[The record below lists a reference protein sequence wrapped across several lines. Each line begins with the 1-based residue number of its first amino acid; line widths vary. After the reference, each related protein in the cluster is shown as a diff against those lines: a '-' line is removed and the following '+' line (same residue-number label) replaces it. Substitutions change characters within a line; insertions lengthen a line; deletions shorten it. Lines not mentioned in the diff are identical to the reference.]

1 MYGVIF
7 DFLRDYV
14 IKNHGGKPTWEAL
27 LKANGYGYK
36 IFFPTIEYADS
47 EIVALATTAS
57 EALSVPLPDVL
68 EDFGSFVAGRLLSFY
83 NMYVDEKNWKTF
95 EIIENAGGCI
105 HHAIHRH
112 NPTRKPPKIAAKRI
126 SPDELIINYQSQR
139 KMCAVLR
146 GIVRGL
152 GEHFKEVLT
161 IQETQCM
168 LDGFDRCIFHVNR
181 MPAEMQRKKERYG
194 IEYTDDVT

>member
-36 IFFPTIEYADS
+36 IFFPTIEYADA
-47 EIVALATTAS
+47 EIVALASTAS
-57 EALSVPLPDVL
+57 TALNVPLPDVL

-83 NMYVDEKNWKTF
+83 NMYIDQEHWKSF

-112 NPTRKPPKIAAKRI
+112 NPTRKPPKISAKRI
-126 SPDELIINYQSQR
+126 NPDELIINYQSQR

-161 IQETQCM
+161 IQESQCM
-168 LDGFDRCIFHVNR
+168 LDGFDECIFHVNR
-181 MPAEMQRKKERYG
+181 MPAQSSRKKDRFKV
-194 IEYTDDVT
+194 EYYDDVT